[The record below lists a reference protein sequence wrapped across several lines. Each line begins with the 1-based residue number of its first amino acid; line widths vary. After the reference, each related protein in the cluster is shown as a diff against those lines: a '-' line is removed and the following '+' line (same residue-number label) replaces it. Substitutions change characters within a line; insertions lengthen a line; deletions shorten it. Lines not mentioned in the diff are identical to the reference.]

1 MRKFVYGQVE
11 NFDLLT
17 VYGDGDGRKGHMMTT
32 QTEVSGAYGA
42 YLKRHTDALIKDI
55 GFARACEVSGKSKAT
70 LGRYAS
76 LAPENADRYI
86 PVNVLLEL
94 EREATVPFVT
104 KALSELQGMT
114 LEYDETRGDPTGALN
129 SDVIK
134 LSQRFATLMGEY
146 NHSIEDGVISL
157 NEARRLLDETNA
169 LQQVL
174 MDMKLHLQSNQ

>member
-1 MRKFVYGQVE
+1 MADTSNPPKA
-11 NFDLLT
+11 
-17 VYGDGDGRKGHMMTT
+17 GR
-32 QTEVSGAYGA
+32 EAYGE
-42 YLKRHTDALIKDI
+42 YLKWHTDALIKDL
-55 GFARACEVSGKSKAT
+55 GYARACELSGKSKAT

-76 LAPENADRYI
+76 VAPENADRYI

-104 KALSELQGMT
+104 KALAELQSMS
-114 LEYDETRGDPTGALN
+114 LEFDDNRDDPTGALN

-157 NEARRLLDETNA
+157 NETKRLLDETNA

-174 MDMKLHLQSNQ
+174 VDMKMHLQGR